1 VAGLAQVKAAVL
13 VPALP
18 HEILGPPTGVVVAV
32 AAPCGTGVELR
43 ALDAVRGF
51 IRLLGVPGSQ
61 RQWQAG
67 GLCNAMEAFVVAAVP
82 VRASEIAQAALAAGG
97 GAGAGGVAVFRVAQA
112 GEVREPTLADLIS
125 QLVMSKGLFDRA
137 ELLRSQRRLRLGPLL
152 VYQKWGR
159 TTQAMMRV
167 LADALED
174 VLPDALVRLA
184 QMVGL
189 SAADILRS
197 LRGGAARSGSLSQAK
212 PGPAAVLANPWVI
225 VAALAVLAGVAWITV
240 PLALDALKTVATQAI
255 QSGCLANVLD
265 AAERGVDTA
274 PILRAMPDIC
284 KPPDWLT
291 WLIIGGTAAA
301 VGGVGYWWYRRRKR
315 AS

>member
-1 VAGLAQVKAAVL
+1 MAGLAQVKAAVL

-152 VYQKWGR
+152 VYARWGR
-159 TTQAMMRV
+159 TTQAMMHV

-184 QMVGL
+184 QVVGL

-197 LRGGAARSGSLSQAK
+197 LRGGTARGGLGAV
-212 PGPAAVLANPWVI
+212 PAALANPWVI

-240 PLALDALKTVATQAI
+240 PLALDALKTIATQAI
-255 QSGCLANVLD
+255 QSGCLGNVLD

-291 WLIIGGTAAA
+291 WLIIGGSAAV